1 MQILLRP
8 RVKICCIQS
17 LEEAELAIRYGA
29 SAIGLVS
36 EMPSGPGPIP
46 EDLIAR
52 IASRIP
58 PGVDSFLLT
67 SKQDPIA
74 VIEQHRRMRT
84 TAIQLV
90 DSFPLAGYSKLRVG
104 MPGIRIIQVIHV
116 VDTRSFNEAVSAA
129 PHVDALLLDSG
140 NPDGAVKEL
149 GGTGRTHNWEV
160 SSKIVSESGKPVY
173 LAGGLKAENV
183 REAIS
188 LVQPFAVD
196 VCSGVRTNGRLDEAK
211 LAVFFRSVA
220 A

>member
-1 MQILLRP
+1 MQVPLTP

-17 LEEAELAIRYGA
+17 LEEAVLAVRYGA

-36 EMPSGPGPIP
+36 EMPSGPGPIS
-46 EDLIAR
+46 EDLIAH
-52 IASRIP
+52 IANRIP

-74 VIEQHRRMRT
+74 VIEQHRRTRT

-116 VDTRSFNEAVSAA
+116 RDNSSFDEVVSAA

-140 NPDGAVKEL
+140 NPSAAVKEL
-149 GGTGRTHNWEV
+149 GGTGRTHNWEI

-173 LAGGLKAENV
+173 LAGGLKSENV

-211 LAVFFRSVA
+211 LRAFFENIRG
-220 A
+220 